1 MISLAQLIDGSADEM
16 EIDELQRLY
25 QIADSDGDLLA
36 IELIVKLLEKK
47 KTPSVAADIGAN
59 S

>member
-25 QIADSDGDLLA
+25 QIADSDGDALA
-36 IELIVKLLEKK
+36 VELIAKELEKRN
-47 KTPSVAADIGAN
+47 D
-59 S
+59 